1 MQWSQKPTSVSEML
15 KPEPKTFTV
24 DLISHG
30 EYDNGPPHY
39 QRELAQ
45 KGHSTLI
52 WFLKARIFP
61 TFLTWADCWFSL
73 LPSSPVDGEHVT
85 SDHRPS
91 RPTFETVLGLNPRQS
106 LRWWNLPPLECRRYT
121 NYGVSW
127 HIRIRHITGV
137 LTRLYFC
144 FIFI

>member
-1 MQWSQKPTSVSEML
+1 MSKRSIKNEEKCPEKGFRKIASLEASKQLTDVAWCSEVRKPTSVSEML

-52 WFLKARIFP
+52 
-61 TFLTWADCWFSL
+61 
-73 LPSSPVDGEHVT
+73 
-85 SDHRPS
+85 
-91 RPTFETVLGLNPRQS
+91 
-106 LRWWNLPPLECRRYT
+106 
-121 NYGVSW
+121 
-127 HIRIRHITGV
+127 
-137 LTRLYFC
+137 
-144 FIFI
+144 